1 MILTLLI
8 PRLANT
14 VDRNREREAQSL
26 REEIINALEEA
37 SNYLRSASLQHLPYN
52 KEQLSEDLAID
63 LSPQLGDCGPLGVIQ
78 HDATVTKLVSR
89 CDSQQAE

>member
-37 SNYLRSASLQHLPYN
+37 SNYLRSASL
-52 KEQLSEDLAID
+52 
-63 LSPQLGDCGPLGVIQ
+63 
-78 HDATVTKLVSR
+78 
-89 CDSQQAE
+89 